1 MNTQKETCTTLRAR
15 IKAVRDLLELQARAK
30 RITRHYNNGTI
41 NARHPTRLDTSI
53 MERMDTT

>member
-15 IKAVRDLLELQARAK
+15 IKAVRDLPELRAREK
-30 RITRHYNNGTI
+30 QITRHYENGTI
-41 NARHPTRLDTSI
+41 DARHPTRLDTSI